1 MFGLKPAILFF
12 IFCLF
17 YVFIVCFCILFPAFS
32 WKFVRISFWL
42 IEMFLSLFCRIAF
55 LLVDLGSTLC
65 VSVSLCVCV
74 SGNFILLGHVKY
86 RTLTLF
92 CVPLGSLIYNIIDLN
107 ISVPDSV
114 IIFASTI
121 KHNLENSK
129 GEVYLPMFLYTMFFI
144 SFLMFQ
150 SFFLKKSFLFW
161 LENFF
166 SNSSRVCLLA
176 ENSLSFPL
184 SKNVF
189 ISCSFLKDI
198 SLNIGFWVD
207 SSFSTWKMMCYFLL
221 ATVISNEKS
230 AIIRVVVPL

>member
-1 MFGLKPAILFF
+1 M
-12 IFCLF
+12 
-17 YVFIVCFCILFPAFS
+17 
-32 WKFVRISFWL
+32 
-42 IEMFLSLFCRIAF
+42 
-55 LLVDLGSTLC
+55 
-65 VSVSLCVCV
+65 CV
-74 SGNFILLGHVKY
+74 SGNFILLVQVKH
-86 RTLTLF
+86 RTLTLLY
-92 CVPLGSLIYNIIDLN
+92 VPLCSLTYNIIGLN
-107 ISVPDSV
+107 ISIPDSV

-150 SFFLKKSFLFW
+150 SFFKKKSFLSW

-166 SNSSRVCLLA
+166 SNSFRVRLLA
-176 ENSLSFPL
+176 ENSLSFSL
-184 SKNVF
+184 SENAF

-198 SLNIGFWVD
+198 SLNVGFWVD

-230 AIIRVVVPL
+230 AIIRIVVPL